1 MNIAIIGSGNI
12 GSGLAFTFGQTAYSV
27 SLASHHEESARQVAN
42 KLAKDNISAVSI
54 ADAVKGADVVILA
67 TPYEAISNLAS
78 SIDFSGKVVVDVT
91 NPVKADFS
99 GLSIGFDTS
108 AAEEIQTLL
117 PKAKVV
123 KAFNTVFVQVY
134 EQGLEFAGNKAQTFV
149 AADDDAAKQTVLT
162 LANEAGFDAVDA
174 GALSNARYLEPLA
187 YMNIHFGYML
197 GKGTQIIPAW
207 LSR

>member
-123 KAFNTVFVQVY
+123 KAFNTVFAQVY